1 MAKAG
6 ARGQFNL
13 AASTVTE
20 DYIGYLPEREEGIA
34 RAAVED
40 LDADE
45 LWRRFVSVRRPVLID
60 GLAQDDSWAGQRWTD
75 LEHLRSVA
83 GSTQVKIEPIDAER
97 QHFGTNAKRTQV
109 RLDEFLDI
117 LKDPDQAGKWYMT
130 TQYVDDEEERSSE
143 EMSRRS
149 DVNGGDSD
157 SAEEDEE
164 ATGSEDDYGD
174 GLPHVDLDLSLPPPT
189 DALANEF
196 PLPGPKLMGNLV
208 LQQCNLWM
216 GNGASGKSSG
226 LHHDFHDNLYML
238 LSGRKRFLIWPPLA
252 HRWLE
257 PVGKLDRVHTN
268 GLIEYDLPQQPPLR
282 PDGLTMG
289 EAAAWLLRARVR
301 AMHVADEK
309 AAQAAGEA
317 GRTRAT
323 RKGKGRQTA
332 EQQEA
337 LERLREAEAQVLL
350 LQLQEEEDSDDD
362 DEVPDWSDL
371 DSDDLLAGLS
381 QEEDED
387 DEDDDGEEEGEDGE
401 DDEESEGEEEEG
413 DESSPSGQ
421 ARRGKGGKRQRSPP
435 LKIPKGGLPG
445 GLRGRLDARPGEVEE
460 DDWDSE
466 GEHEHFGLD
475 EEDDDLEDGVDMVA
489 AIDNRIAMVAR
500 LMSDSDEDE
509 EIRGRPPDAEGESE
523 EADDDD
529 DNDDDDDDE
538 NEDEDEEE
546 DEEEEINGF
555 PVAAAEADESG
566 SEWSNAEDG
575 EATLDALARLQAE
588 GVDVDLDE
596 EDPMSFSKIT
606 PKALHWYFQV
616 PDDPAASVEEQQKAN
631 KAFQDEHGRKPIK
644 QRPLFPRPGCPPPVE
659 VHLKPGQMLYLP
671 ASWYHEV
678 TSYSEAPAKGSSSD
692 PPAVH
697 MALNYW
703 FHPPSALSRRGEGGS
718 STGKKASSNT
728 RDNTLSSLGTAVS
741 PYLDPEVWD
750 EVRTSVQEK
759 IDEIRGRKGKSN
771 GEVTASTTS
780 PKATREKKKRKA
792 TEEQSEED
800 EALSKKVKGPRKFS

>member
-1 MAKAG
+1 M
-6 ARGQFNL
+6 
-13 AASTVTE
+13 
-20 DYIGYLPEREEGIA
+20 
-34 RAAVED
+34 
-40 LDADE
+40 
-45 LWRRFVSVRRPVLID
+45 
-60 GLAQDDSWAGQRWTD
+60 
-75 LEHLRSVA
+75 
-83 GSTQVKIEPIDAER
+83 
-97 QHFGTNAKRTQV
+97 
-109 RLDEFLDI
+109 
-117 LKDPDQAGKWYMT
+117 
-130 TQYVDDEEERSSE
+130 
-143 EMSRRS
+143 
-149 DVNGGDSD
+149 
-157 SAEEDEE
+157 
-164 ATGSEDDYGD
+164 
-174 GLPHVDLDLSLPPPT
+174 
-189 DALANEF
+189 
-196 PLPGPKLMGNLV
+196 
-208 LQQCNLWM
+208 
-216 GNGASGKSSG
+216 
-226 LHHDFHDNLYML
+226 
-238 LSGRKRFLIWPPLA
+238 
-252 HRWLE
+252 
-257 PVGKLDRVHTN
+257 GKLDRVHTN

-301 AMHVADEK
+301 AMHAADEK

-323 RKGKGRQTA
+323 RKGKGKQTA

-337 LERLREAEAQVLL
+337 LERLREAKAQVLL
-350 LQLQEEEDSDDD
+350 LQLQEEEDSDDDD

-371 DSDDLLAGLS
+371 DSDDLLARLS
-381 QEEDED
+381 QEEDDDDDDEGEGEGED
-387 DEDDDGEEEGEDGE
+387 DEDDEER
-401 DDEESEGEEEEG
+401 EGEEEEG
-413 DESSPSGQ
+413 DESSPPSQ
-421 ARRGKGGKRQRSPP
+421 ARRGREGKRKRSPP
-435 LKIPKGGLPG
+435 LMIPKGGLPG

-460 DDWDSE
+460 DEWDSE

-475 EEDDDLEDGVDMVA
+475 EEDDDLEDGIDMVT

-500 LMSDSDEDE
+500 LVSDSDEDK
-509 EIRGRPPDAEGESE
+509 EIRGRPPDADGESE
-523 EADDDD
+523 EE
-529 DNDDDDDDE
+529 DDDDDDDGDDG
-538 NEDEDEEE
+538 DEDGDEEEDDEE
-546 DEEEEINGF
+546 DEEEGTNGF
-555 PVAAAEADESG
+555 PVAAAEDDESG

-616 PDDPAASVEEQQKAN
+616 PDDPAANVEEQQKAN

-728 RDNTLSSLGTAVS
+728 RDNTLPSLGTAAS

-759 IDEIRGRKGKSN
+759 IDEIRGRKEKSN

-780 PKATREKKKRKA
+780 PTATRRKKKRKV
-792 TEEQSEED
+792 TEEQSEEG
-800 EALSKKVKGPRKFS
+800 EAQSKKVKGPRRFS